1 MSPTNRLIIE
11 PLVGHHDRR
20 AFFCGEAA
28 LDHYIKRQATQGIKR
43 RIARVFVAVSETAP
57 TRILGFYTLS
67 ALSIAAVDLSPGMAR
82 KPPRH
87 PLPAALIGRLAV
99 DASAQGTGV
108 GTMLVMDALHRAIAV
123 SGEIAVFAAVV
134 DAKDAHA
141 RRFYEGSGFMPF
153 PDTPLRLFLPLASV
167 RE

>member
-11 PLVGHHDRR
+11 PLDRHHDRGE
-20 AFFCGEAA
+20 FFCGEAA
-28 LDHYIKRQATQGIKR
+28 LDRYVKQQATQDIRR

-82 KPPRH
+82 KLPRH

-99 DASAQGTGV
+99 DASARGMGV
-108 GTMLVMDALHRAIAV
+108 GTMLVMDALRRAIAV
-123 SGEIAVFAAVV
+123 SGDIAVFAAVV
-134 DAKDAHA
+134 DAQDERA
-141 RRFYEGSGFMPF
+141 RQFYESLGFMPF